1 LYPVRFSD
9 IETDS
14 KSEFIAEFE
23 KKTENHRKH
32 AIFAEFRLFLEAFH
46 ATNELGGGSN
56 ARLCPVRFLASKGFF
71 SVPAAATG
79 GRIPSRG

>member
-1 LYPVRFSD
+1 L
-9 IETDS
+9 
-14 KSEFIAEFE
+14 
-23 KKTENHRKH
+23 RKH